1 MGMICGLVE
10 LGKDQI
16 DKLLADPENV
26 FDYIDELEENEE
38 VGGVDLD
45 KVWHGI
51 HFLLTGSA
59 WEGEEP
65 LCYLVNGGEWIGQEG
80 EDARVLRPDQI
91 ADWANALSTISAD
104 DLRKRSDPV
113 AMAKADI
120 YPRIWDR
127 VDEEQGNL
135 EYLLDNYEDLRS
147 FLEQTKKE
155 NKGAI
160 ISIT

>member
-1 MGMICGLVE
+1 MGTVCGLVE

-26 FDYIDELEENEE
+26 FDYLDELEENEE
-38 VGGVDLD
+38 IGGVDLD
-45 KVWHGI
+45 KAWHGI

-65 LCYLVNGGEWIGQEG
+65 LCYLVKGGEWIGQEG
-80 EDARVLRPDQI
+80 EDARVLSPDQI
-91 ADWANALSTISAD
+91 ADWANALSTTSAD
-104 DLRKRSDPV
+104 DLRKKYDPV
-113 AMAKADI
+113 AMAMADI

-127 VDEEQGNL
+127 VDEAQSNL
-135 EYLLDNYEDLRS
+135 EYLLDYYESLRS

-155 NKGAI
+155 NKWAI
-160 ISIT
+160 VSIT